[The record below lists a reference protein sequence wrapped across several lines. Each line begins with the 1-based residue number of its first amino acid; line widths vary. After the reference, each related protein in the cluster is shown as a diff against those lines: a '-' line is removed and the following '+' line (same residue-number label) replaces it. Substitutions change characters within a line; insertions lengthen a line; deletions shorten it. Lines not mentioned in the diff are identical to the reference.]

1 MTGLFTVLRQRV
13 DRNAKRAVE
22 VYTNELADFRA
33 AAAKPTVRAGM
44 LDFAVLL
51 RRREAELA
59 ADGAPF
65 EATDL
70 ASLTAFGAERG
81 AQGVSLA
88 DQRGVLLLHS
98 MLTLREIQEVAAPNQ
113 LDHLMAML
121 AWLPT
126 NGLAAQQAYTR
137 GYLAGQK
144 KCLPVVNRF
153 AELAKAL
160 LEDSVLAADLAESLE
175 LRLAQRHLV
184 LVMRVLG
191 MPFAAG
197 DGRRDQVVDL
207 LLRRERVPMAWYE
220 PDELVA
226 VLPADDPNGGTNGGT
241 NGGEQLEHRALT
253 LAREFAELVDRPC
266 STGAAQGPTGA
277 LGETLTLARRV
288 NRVSPPETVPSHI
301 PTLRDV
307 FVELGVTELPQVDE
321 WLRDLARRLAA
332 GPDLVRTL
340 DAFYRHDMNRLNT
353 AGELRI
359 HPRTLDY
366 RLHRV
371 RELVGLEPASTRGV
385 RTLSAAVARLRAG

>member
-1 MTGLFTVLRQRV
+1 VTGLFTVLRQRV
-13 DRNAKRAVE
+13 DRNARRAVE
-22 VYTNELADFRA
+22 VYTNELTDFRT

-70 ASLTAFGAERG
+70 ASLTAFGAQRG

-98 MLTLREIQEVAAPNQ
+98 MLTLREIQEVAGPHEI
-113 LDHLMAML
+113 DHLMHML
-121 AWLPT
+121 GWLPT
-126 NGLAAQQAYTR
+126 NGLVAQQAYTR
-137 GYLAGQK
+137 GFLAGQK

-160 LEDSVLAADLAESLE
+160 LEDSALTPDLAEALD

-184 LVMRVLG
+184 LVLRVLG
-191 MPFAAG
+191 VPFGVG
-197 DGRRDQVVDL
+197 DNRRDQVVDL
-207 LLRRERVPMAWYE
+207 LLRRERAPMTWHE
-220 PDELVA
+220 PDELVV
-226 VLPADDPNGGTNGGT
+226 VLPADDTNGA
-241 NGGEQLEHRALT
+241 EQLDQRALG
-253 LAREFAELVDRPC
+253 LAREFAELVERPC
-266 STGAAQGPTGA
+266 STGAAPGPVGA
-277 LGETLTLARRV
+277 LAETLALARRI
-288 NRVSPPETVPSHI
+288 NRVSAAEAVPSHV
-301 PTLRDV
+301 PTMRDV

-321 WLRDLARRLAA
+321 WLQDLARRLAA